1 MALDEAFCFYYA
13 DNLKLLEEMGA
24 KLVPFSPLHD
34 KSLPPD
40 LDGLYLGGGY
50 PELYARSLAENE
62 TMRQSVRQAVTN
74 EMPTIAECG
83 GFLYLQQSLADRTG
97 NDFPMAGA
105 LPGKGQ
111 MTDRLVRFWLCGSF
125 IAPGANDLSSGRTNQ
140 GPFLSLFGY
149 DEERRKFF
157 GPKTK
162 RRVFLR
168 SGRAAVVRGISP
180 FVFLEQSGRSIPFF
194 GAVRHISKGAKSM
207 NLQKT
212 IRSIQPLDKTAM
224 EQAARRWDSI
234 AKPLHSLGLLEE
246 TIIRAAGMQRT
257 SRVSFSPRALLVF
270 CADNGVVAQGVTQ
283 TDQSVTA
290 IVTENFTK
298 GKTSSCVMAE
308 KAGVDLIPVDIG
320 VSKPMEVP
328 GLLQEKIRLGTDD
341 FTLGPAMRREEAVRA
356 VETGIR
362 LARQLANEGY
372 RAIAT
377 GEMGIGNTTTS
388 AAVVSVLLG
397 YDPAEVTGVGAGLS
411 SEGLGPEGR
420 DHPARYC
427 GKPAKPGRRAGCTV
441 QGWRIGFSRDC
452 RCIFGS
458 ASAGIPVVIDGL
470 ISRGGGADC
479 RPAVSGL
486 RRVPVGLSRIG

>member
-1 MALDEAFCFYYA
+1 
-13 DNLKLLEEMGA
+13 
-24 KLVPFSPLHD
+24 
-34 KSLPPD
+34 
-40 LDGLYLGGGY
+40 
-50 PELYARSLAENE
+50 
-62 TMRQSVRQAVTN
+62 
-74 EMPTIAECG
+74 
-83 GFLYLQQSLADRTG
+83 
-97 NDFPMAGA
+97 
-105 LPGKGQ
+105 
-111 MTDRLVRFWLCGSF
+111 
-125 IAPGANDLSSGRTNQ
+125 
-140 GPFLSLFGY
+140 
-149 DEERRKFF
+149 
-157 GPKTK
+157 
-162 RRVFLR
+162 
-168 SGRAAVVRGISP
+168 
-180 FVFLEQSGRSIPFF
+180 
-194 GAVRHISKGAKSM
+194 M

-212 IRSIQPLDKTAM
+212 IRAIQPLDKTAM

-411 SEGLGPEGR
+411 SEGLVRKAETI
-420 DHPARYC
+420 
-427 GKPAKPGRRAGCTV
+427 RRGIAVNRPNPDDALDVLSKVGGLDLAGLA
-441 QGWRIGFSRDC
+441 GAFLG
-452 RCIFGS
+452 G

-470 ISRGGGADC
+470 ISAAAALIAVRLCPACAEYLLASHVSAEPAGQMLLDALGQRAILHAGMCLGEGTGAVTLFPVLDLGL
-479 RPAVSGL
+479 AVYEKMSSFSEIELEPYTDFKKGEAQ
-486 RRVPVGLSRIG
+486 GSRL